1 MLLCSRRSP
10 QYERFAHDERRGGP
24 LDEEAALKPPNAD
37 AKGAGLLAT
46 DTEVLLKPAV
56 VVVEN
61 LLTLESVSRTGFVKC
76 LQLDQDALVACREGL
91 KSW

>member
-1 MLLCSRRSP
+1 M
-10 QYERFAHDERRGGP
+10 
-24 LDEEAALKPPNAD
+24 
-37 AKGAGLLAT
+37 LAT